1 VANIRPKCWCQS
13 SLGFKGGP
21 CWSYSWYSW
30 KLARSRPLPCH
41 LSRIRRRRPPSS
53 APKEEPFSADRG
65 LQSPDCKWTSI
76 KMHSLRPHFITTLTA
91 LAITTINLASAH
103 SHINYVI
110 VNGLLYQGFNPHMPN
125 NPDNIVGWLTTASD
139 DGFVPPSNYSNP
151 DIICHRD
158 AKPAEAHVPIRAGEK
173 MSIQWN
179 GWPVSHHGPV
189 LSYLAPCSGA
199 DGCASVDK
207 TKLSFSK
214 IDSSYPALVTESGG
228 PPGSWATDVL
238 IASNNSWLLEIPPTL
253 EPGAYVL
260 RHELVALHYANQP
273 DGAQNYP
280 QCVNLWVMPA
290 VTATPTASGKL
301 VLGQGME
308 ATKLY
313 KASDPGVDI
322 DIYKNLTSYVIP
334 GPTVVSG
341 AAPVA
346 LGQQGKSQSM
356 GNGTPVSVVASQTA
370 PFVAKRTRA
379 VRQRGTCVTCV

>member
-1 VANIRPKCWCQS
+1 VEVTEKTQRQIPPSGEANMPS
-13 SLGFKGGP
+13 S
-21 CWSYSWYSW
+21 
-30 KLARSRPLPCH
+30 RSRL
-41 LSRIRRRRPPSS
+41 LAI
-53 APKEEPFSADRG
+53 A
-65 LQSPDCKWTSI
+65 
-76 KMHSLRPHFITTLTA
+76 TTLA
-91 LAITTINLASAH
+91 LTTFNLVSAH
-103 SHINYVI
+103 SHIDYVI
-110 VNGLLYQGFNPHMPN
+110 VNGLLYQGFNPHIPN
-125 NPDNIVGWLTTASD
+125 NPDNVIGWSTTATD

-151 DIICHRD
+151 DIICHRN
-158 AKPAEAHVPIRAGEK
+158 AKPATAHVPIKAGDK
-173 MSIQWN
+173 LNLQWN
-179 GWPVSHHGPV
+179 GWPLSHHGPV

-207 TKLSFSK
+207 TTLSFSK
-214 IDSSYPALVTESGG
+214 IDNSFPALVTESGG

-238 IASNNSWLLEIPPTL
+238 IANNNSWLLEIPPSL

-260 RHELVALHYANQP
+260 RHEIVALHYANQP

-290 VTATPTASGKL
+290 DTPTPTASSKL
-301 VLGQGME
+301 VLSQGLE

-322 DIYKNLTSYVIP
+322 DIYKNLTTYVIP

-346 LGQQGKSQSM
+346 LEQQGEILSL

-370 PFVAKRTRA
+370 PFA
-379 VRQRGTCVTCV
+379 VRQTRAARGRGLEA

>member
-1 VANIRPKCWCQS
+1 MLS
-13 SLGFKGGP
+13 SL
-21 CWSYSWYSW
+21 
-30 KLARSRPLPCH
+30 SR
-41 LSRIRRRRPPSS
+41 LS
-53 APKEEPFSADRG
+53 ATVAA
-65 LQSPDCKWTSI
+65 
-76 KMHSLRPHFITTLTA
+76 TLLT
-91 LAITTINLASAH
+91 LNLVAAH

-110 VNGLLYQGFNPHMPN
+110 VNGLLYQGFNPHIPN
-125 NPDNIVGWLTTASD
+125 NPDNVIGWSTTASD
-139 DGFVPPSNYSNP
+139 DGFVPPSNYSST

-158 AKPAEAHVPIRAGEK
+158 GKPAKAHVPIKAGDK
-173 MSIQWN
+173 MHIQWN
-179 GWPVSHHGPV
+179 GWPLSHHGPV

-214 IDSSYPALVTESGG
+214 IDNSSPALVSESGG

-253 EPGAYVL
+253 EPGPYVL
-260 RHELVALHYANQP
+260 RHEIVALHYANQP

-280 QCVNLWVMPA
+280 QCMNLWVMPA
-290 VTATPTASGKL
+290 NTSAVGGSSVLA
-301 VLGQGME
+301 LGQGVA

-322 DIYKNLTSYVIP
+322 DIYKNLTTYVIP

-346 LGQQGKSQSM
+346 LTKQALSRSTAD
-356 GNGTPVSVVASQTA
+356 GTPVSVTASKTA
-370 PFVAKRTRA
+370 PFANVKATKAARRDHGDYLRA
-379 VRQRGTCVTCV
+379 VPRRGLA

>member
-1 VANIRPKCWCQS
+1 MPS
-13 SLGFKGGP
+13 S
-21 CWSYSWYSW
+21 
-30 KLARSRPLPCH
+30 RSRL
-41 LSRIRRRRPPSS
+41 LGT
-53 APKEEPFSADRG
+53 A
-65 LQSPDCKWTSI
+65 
-76 KMHSLRPHFITTLTA
+76 TLLAVTA
-91 LAITTINLASAH
+91 FNLASGH
-103 SHINYVI
+103 SHIDYVI
-110 VNGLLYQGFNPHMPN
+110 VNGLLYQGFNPHSTN
-125 NPDNIVGWLTTASD
+125 NPDNVIGWSTTASD

-158 AKPAEAHVPIRAGEK
+158 GKPAKAHVPIRAGDK
-173 MSIQWN
+173 MTIQWN
-179 GWPVSHHGPV
+179 GWPLSHHGPV
-189 LSYLAPCSGA
+189 MSYLAPCSGA

-214 IDSSYPALVTESGG
+214 IDNSYPALVSESGG

-238 IASNNSWLLEIPPTL
+238 IAGNNSWLLEIPPTL

-260 RHELVALHYANQP
+260 RHEILALHYANKP

-290 VTATPTASGKL
+290 AEKATPTASGEL

-322 DIYKNLTSYVIP
+322 DIYKSLTTYVIP
-334 GPTVVSG
+334 GPTVISG

-346 LGQQGKSQSM
+346 LGQQGKSLSM
-356 GNGTPVSVVASQTA
+356 GDGTPVSVVASQTA
-370 PFVAKRTRA
+370 PFLVRQTRA
-379 VRQRGTCVTCV
+379 VRGRRTCVNCV